1 MEKRD
6 IRWEELFYDIIFVVG
21 VGTIILKLEHELNHI
36 SLHTLLLSISMFLI
50 IFNSWIRIVMLE
62 NKIKIVERKTNQEIT
77 PYSTA
82 LFTKFLFI
90 IFIIYSYY
98 ISDYYMFIYVYTA
111 VTIINVIL
119 FSAPKT
125 KIVGLLF
132 LSLLTFFNF
141 DAIVYSSIVFI
152 FVLVDTIFNY
162 LNLKKNTNT
171 ILESDK
177 KVTIAQYIEHKE
189 DFDLEKLKEKIY
201 VPHIIQRLGI
211 VMIIFMAEFV
221 VGLPDVMKSSDTP
234 LMSGFVLLFILFY
247 YFKIYFSIIDHYD
260 VELWKIEDKSI
271 RYQKAKKTIYVSVL
285 FYVCIMMLIIISKS
299 VSQET
304 NDAYGIYCLIGIY
317 SFVIAN
323 HLQMSFFDNVIKKY
337 KVLYYAIQSFILLFT
352 LILVKINI
360 NELYVIWYLFVFIIT
375 LHLFSRITTIKFK
388 I

>member
-21 VGTIILKLEHELNHI
+21 VGTIILKLEHELNSI
-36 SLHTLLLSISMFLI
+36 SLHNIFLSISLFLI

-62 NKIKIVERKTNQEIT
+62 NKIKIVERKINQEIS
-77 PYSTA
+77 PYSTV
-82 LFTKFLFI
+82 LFTNFLFVIFI
-90 IFIIYSYY
+90 IFSYY
-98 ISDYYMFIYVYTA
+98 ISNYNMFIYVYTA
-111 VTIINVIL
+111 VIIVNVIL
-119 FSAPKT
+119 FSAPKI
-125 KIVGLLF
+125 KVFGLLF
-132 LSLLTFFNF
+132 LSFLTFFNF
-141 DAIVYSSIVFI
+141 DPIVYSSTVFI
-152 FVLVDTIFNY
+152 FVIVDTIFNY

-171 ILESDK
+171 ILESDN
-177 KVTIAQYIEHKE
+177 KVTIAQYIENKE
-189 DFDLEKLKEKIY
+189 DFDLKKLKEKIY

-221 VGLPDVMKSSDTP
+221 VGLPKVMKSSDTP

-260 VELWKIEDKSI
+260 IELWKIKDKKI
-271 RYQKAKKTIYVSVL
+271 RYQKAKRTIYVSVL

-299 VSQET
+299 VSQEL

-323 HLQMSFFDNVIKKY
+323 HLQMSFFNNVIKKY
-337 KVLYYAIQSFILLFT
+337 KVLYYAVQIFILLFS
-352 LILVKINI
+352 LVLVKINI
-360 NELYVIWYLFVFIIT
+360 NELYIIWYLFVFVLT
-375 LHLFSRITTIKFK
+375 LHLFTRITTIKFK